1 VSRIR
6 QKTVSGAAAGGG
18 IERVQAELG
27 GQSRRLGGPGGGA
40 LLGRLPRRFVLHLEG
55 DHGQVEAG
63 GCRRGAH
70 GHGAHQDAGRGQGD
84 DDGQMAQVAQTGS
97 RFASGRGALHGDGK
111 RPAAELF

>member
-1 VSRIR
+1 M
-6 QKTVSGAAAGGG
+6 
-18 IERVQAELG
+18 QAELG

-63 GCRRGAH
+63 GRRRGAH
-70 GHGAHQDAGRGQGD
+70 GYGTRQDAGRGQGD
-84 DDGQMAQVAQTGS
+84 DDGQMAAQVAQSIS
-97 RFASGRGALHGDGK
+97 RFASGRGAGHGDGK